1 MGKDQNTYPESVNS
15 QAAKTMSIFHEPLV
29 SGNHG
34 SYIRIYV
41 NSDKRQGWKIAAA
54 TAVVT
59 AITVVGTM
67 KWYQK
72 KNNPENN

>member
-1 MGKDQNTYPESVNS
+1 MGKDHKGYSSGENN

-59 AITVVGTM
+59 TIAVVGAV

-72 KNNPENN
+72 KQK

>member
-1 MGKDQNTYPESVNS
+1 MGKDHKGLPQSVNS

-54 TAVVT
+54 TAIVT
-59 AITVVGTM
+59 TVAIVGAI
-67 KWYQK
+67 KLYQK
-72 KNNPENN
+72 KHA